1 MVTSQVLPV
10 QYSRDRLF
18 LASCIALLA
27 TGMTFAVRGDIM
39 GPLGQQ
45 FTLSDRSIGLIAG
58 AAFYGFMLSILFGGA
73 LVDALGMGRILT
85 LAFASHVSGLLLT
98 IFATGATLLFMG
110 TLIVG
115 IGNGLVEAA
124 CNPLITTVYADRKT
138 QKLNAFH
145 AWFPLGLIVGG
156 LTSFALT
163 SFALTSFALTA
174 LHLGWHVK
182 LASILVVVAAYG
194 VLFLG
199 QKFPATE
206 RVQASVSTEAMFRE
220 LARPAFLLLLG
231 CMFLTAATELGP
243 NQWIPDS
250 LKKIAGTS
258 GILVLVFINALMFL
272 GRTFAGPVV
281 HRVSPVGL
289 IAGCSV
295 LSAVGLFGLGPATT
309 PGGAYLAAA
318 VFAVGICYYWP
329 TMLGLTSER
338 FPRGGSLLLGIMGAA
353 GNLSVAL
360 ILPYMGHIN
369 DTQGP
374 AIAFQKVALLPL
386 LLVVIFA
393 ALYLTDK
400 AKGGY
405 RAEVLAAPVPYGEPL
420 ATPL

>member
-1 MVTSQVLPV
+1 M
-10 QYSRDRLF
+10 
-18 LASCIALLA
+18 
-27 TGMTFAVRGDIM
+27 
-39 GPLGQQ
+39 
-45 FTLSDRSIGLIAG
+45 
-58 AAFYGFMLSILFGGA
+58 
-73 LVDALGMGRILT
+73 
-85 LAFASHVSGLLLT
+85 
-98 IFATGATLLFMG
+98 
-110 TLIVG
+110 
-115 IGNGLVEAA
+115 
-124 CNPLITTVYADRKT
+124 
-138 QKLNAFH
+138 
-145 AWFPLGLIVGG
+145 
-156 LTSFALT
+156 
-163 SFALTSFALTA
+163 TA
-174 LHLGWHVK
+174 LHLDWHVK

-194 VLFLG
+194 ALFLG
-199 QKFPATE
+199 QNFPATE
-206 RVQASVSTEAMFRE
+206 RVQASVSTGAMFRE

-295 LSAVGLFGLGPATT
+295 LSALGLFGLGHATT

-318 VFAVGICYYWP
+318 VFALGICYYWP

-374 AIAFQKVALLPL
+374 AVAFQKVALLPV

-393 ALYLTDK
+393 ALYLSDK

-405 RAEVLAAPVPYGEPL
+405 RAEVLSAPLSEEEPL
-420 ATPL
+420 ATAL

>member
-1 MVTSQVLPV
+1 MATQVLPA
-10 QYSRDRLF
+10 QGFSRERLF

-45 FTLSDRSIGLIAG
+45 FALSDRDLGLIAG
-58 AAFYGFMLSILFGGA
+58 AAFYGFMLSILFGGS

-85 LAFASHVSGLLLT
+85 LAFASHVSGLILT
-98 IFATGATLLFMG
+98 IFAPGFALLFAG

-124 CNPLITTVYADRKT
+124 CNPLIATVYSDRKT

-156 LTSFALT
+156 LISFVM
-163 SFALTSFALTA
+163 TA
-174 LHLGWHVK
+174 LHLDWHIK
-182 LASILVVVAAYG
+182 LASILIAVTAYG

-199 QKFPATE
+199 QKFPVTE
-206 RVQASVSTEAMFRE
+206 RVQASVSTGVMYRE

-289 IAGCSV
+289 IAACSV
-295 LSAVGLFGLGPATT
+295 LSAVGLFGLGHATT

-318 VFAVGICYYWP
+318 VFALGICYYWP

-338 FPRGGSLLLGIMGAA
+338 FPKGGSLLLGIMGAA

-374 AIAFQKVALLPL
+374 AVAFQKVALLPV
-386 LLVVIFA
+386 LLVVVFA
-393 ALYLTDK
+393 ALYLSDK

-405 RAEVLAAPVPYGEPL
+405 RAEVLSAPLAEEEPL

>member
-1 MVTSQVLPV
+1 MATQVLPAEGF
-10 QYSRDRLF
+10 SRERLF

-45 FTLSDRSIGLIAG
+45 FVLSDRNVGLIAG
-58 AAFYGFMLSILFGGA
+58 AAFYGFMLSILFGGS
-73 LVDALGMGRILT
+73 LVDSLGMGRILT
-85 LAFASHVSGLLLT
+85 LAFASHVCGLLLT
-98 IFATGATLLFMG
+98 ILAPSFAVLFAG

-124 CNPLITTVYADRKT
+124 CNPLIATVYSDRKT

-156 LTSFALT
+156 LTSFAM
-163 SFALTSFALTA
+163 TA
-174 LHLGWHVK
+174 LHLDWHIK

-194 VLFLG
+194 ALFLG
-199 QKFPATE
+199 QRFPATE
-206 RVQASVSTEAMFRE
+206 RVQASISTGAMYRE

-258 GILVLVFINALMFL
+258 GILVLVFINTLMFL

-281 HRVSPVGL
+281 HRISPVGL

-295 LSAVGLFGLGPATT
+295 LSAAGLFGLGHATT

-318 VFAVGICYYWP
+318 VFALGICYYWP

-374 AIAFQKVALLPL
+374 AVAFQKVALLPV
-386 LLVVIFA
+386 LLVVVFT
-393 ALYLTDK
+393 ALYLSDK
-400 AKGGY
+400 SKGGY
-405 RAEVLAAPVPYGEPL
+405 RAEVLSTPLSEEEPL

>member
-1 MVTSQVLPV
+1 MATQLLPAQV
-10 QYSRDRLF
+10 SRPRLF

-45 FTLSDRSIGLIAG
+45 FLLSDRNVGLIAG

-73 LVDALGMGRILT
+73 LVDALGMGRILA

-98 IFATGATLLFMG
+98 IFAPGATLLFVG

-124 CNPLITTVYADRKT
+124 CNPLITTIYADRKT

-163 SFALTSFALTA
+163 A
-174 LHLGWHVK
+174 LHLDWHVK

-194 VLFLG
+194 ILFLG
-199 QKFPATE
+199 QKFPPTE
-206 RVQASVSTEAMFRE
+206 RVQASVSNGAMFRE

-295 LSAVGLFGLGPATT
+295 LSALGLFGLGHATT

-318 VFAVGICYYWP
+318 VFALGICYYWP

-374 AIAFQKVALLPL
+374 AVAFQKVALLPL

-393 ALYLTDK
+393 AIYFSDK

-405 RAEVLAAPVPYGEPL
+405 RAEVLSNPIPNEETLV
-420 ATPL
+420 TPL

>member
-1 MVTSQVLPV
+1 MAIGVLPA
-10 QYSRDRLF
+10 QGFSRERLF

-45 FTLSDRSIGLIAG
+45 FTLSDRDLGLIAG

-73 LVDALGMGRILT
+73 LVDALGMGRILA

-98 IFATGATLLFMG
+98 IFAPGAALLFVG

-145 AWFPLGLIVGG
+145 AWFPLGLIAGG
-156 LTSFALT
+156 LASFAM
-163 SFALTSFALTA
+163 TA
-174 LHLGWHVK
+174 LGLDWHIK
-182 LASILVVVAAYG
+182 LVSILVVVAAYG

-199 QKFPATE
+199 QRFPATE
-206 RVQASVSTEAMFRE
+206 RVQASVSTGAMFRE

-295 LSAVGLFGLGPATT
+295 LSALGLFGLGHATT

-318 VFAVGICYYWP
+318 VFALGICYYWP

-374 AIAFQKVALLPL
+374 AVAFQKVALLPL
-386 LLVVIFA
+386 LLIVIFA
-393 ALYLTDK
+393 AIYFSDK

-405 RAEVLAAPVPYGEPL
+405 RAEVLNTPLSEEEPL

>member
-1 MVTSQVLPV
+1 MATQVLPAEGF
-10 QYSRDRLF
+10 SRERLF

-45 FTLSDRSIGLIAG
+45 FALSDRNVGLIAG
-58 AAFYGFMLSILFGGA
+58 AAFYGFMLSILFGGS
-73 LVDALGMGRILT
+73 LVDALGMGRILA
-85 LAFASHVSGLLLT
+85 LAFASHVCGLLLT
-98 IFATGATLLFMG
+98 IFAPSFALLFAG

-124 CNPLITTVYADRKT
+124 CNPLIATVYSDRKT

-156 LTSFALT
+156 LTSFAM
-163 SFALTSFALTA
+163 TA
-174 LHLGWHVK
+174 LHLDWHIK

-194 VLFLG
+194 ALFLG

-206 RVQASVSTEAMFRE
+206 RVQASVSTAAMYRE

-295 LSAVGLFGLGPATT
+295 LSALGLFGLGHATT

-318 VFAVGICYYWP
+318 VFALGICYYWP

-374 AIAFQKVALLPL
+374 AVAFQKVALLPL

-405 RAEVLAAPVPYGEPL
+405 RAETLSAPIPDEEPL

>member
-1 MVTSQVLPV
+1 MAIRVLPV
-10 QYSRDRLF
+10 QGFSRERLF

-39 GPLGQQ
+39 GPLGGQ
-45 FTLSDRSIGLIAG
+45 FRLSDRDLGLIAG

-73 LVDALGMGRILT
+73 LVDALGMGRILA

-98 IFATGATLLFMG
+98 IFAPGAALLFVG

-124 CNPLITTVYADRKT
+124 CNPLITTVYSDRKT

-163 SFALTSFALTA
+163 A
-174 LHLGWHVK
+174 LHLHWQVK

-194 VLFLG
+194 ALFLG

-206 RVQASVSTEAMFRE
+206 RVRASVSTGAMFRE

-250 LKKIAGTS
+250 LRKIAGTS

-295 LSAVGLFGLGPATT
+295 LSALGLFGLGHATT

-318 VFAVGICYYWP
+318 VFALGICYYWP

-374 AIAFQKVALLPL
+374 AVAFQKVALLPL

-393 ALYLTDK
+393 ALYLSDK

-405 RAEVLAAPVPYGEPL
+405 RAEVLSAPLAEEEPL
-420 ATPL
+420 ATAL